1 MLYAN
6 AKELRSIHCTVGGTN
21 QELINRVFDIIAD
34 GMANAV
40 TSGTCRAANLGT
52 DIQVCGKTG
61 TAENPHGEDHSLF
74 MAFAPKND
82 PEVAIAVV
90 VENGGFGARNAVPI
104 GRLMLQKYF
113 RDSIPESDKWI
124 EEQIASR
131 EILPF
136 VYQKNAIIKGQSANV
151 NQ

>member
-1 MLYAN
+1 
-6 AKELRSIHCTVGGTN
+6 
-21 QELINRVFDIIAD
+21 
-34 GMANAV
+34 
-40 TSGTCRAANLGT
+40 
-52 DIQVCGKTG
+52 
-61 TAENPHGEDHSLF
+61 
-74 MAFAPKND
+74 
-82 PEVAIAVV
+82 
-90 VENGGFGARNAVPI
+90 VPI

-113 RDSIPESDKWI
+113 RDSISESDKWI